1 VIDVLHDRPSWFVL
15 GPLIGL
21 VVVGLLWTIDE
32 RIGVL
37 GGFSG
42 IVERSTGRAEGL
54 SWRVWFLFG
63 VVGGGGL
70 FRLLGGAPDV
80 ATGSYGWVTRE
91 FSDPVAAG
99 ALVVAGGLIGYGAKQ
114 AGGCTSGNGLGG
126 CSLGSTA
133 SFAATATFMGVAI
146 VTSFVIKGVFL

>member
-1 VIDVLHDRPSWFVL
+1 MLQNRPSWFVL

-21 VVVGLLWTIDE
+21 VVVGLLWSIDE

-42 IVERSTGRAEGL
+42 IVERTIGQAEEL

-70 FRLLGGAPDV
+70 FHVLGGAPDV
-80 ATGSYGWVTRE
+80 ASGSYGWVTRE
-91 FSDPVAAG
+91 FSAPVAA
-99 ALVVAGGLIGYGAKQ
+99 AVLVVAGGLIGYGAKR

-126 CSLGSTA
+126 CSLGSPA
-133 SFAATATFMGVAI
+133 SFTATGTFMGVAI
-146 VTSFVIKGVFL
+146 VTSFVIKGLI

>member
-1 VIDVLHDRPSWFVL
+1 MIDLFQDRPAWILL

-42 IVERSTGRAEGL
+42 IVERAIGQADEL
-54 SWRVWFLFG
+54 SWRVWFVFG
-63 VVGGGGL
+63 VVGGAGVFHVL
-70 FRLLGGAPDV
+70 AGAPS
-80 ATGSYGWVTRE
+80 ATSDYGWVTRQ

-99 ALVVAGGLIGYGAKQ
+99 VLVVAGGLIGYGAKR
-114 AGGCTSGNGLGG
+114 AGGCTSGNGIGG
-126 CSLGSTA
+126 CSLGSPA
-133 SFAATATFMGVAI
+133 SLAATGTFMGVAI
-146 VTSFVIKGVFL
+146 VTSFVIKGLI